1 MNEILILLA
10 VLVAVSACVA
20 QREPFNERSLYRVI
34 CVEERQCAN

>member
-1 MNEILILLA
+1 MTIFTTLALCCIL
-10 VLVAVSACVA
+10 VGCA